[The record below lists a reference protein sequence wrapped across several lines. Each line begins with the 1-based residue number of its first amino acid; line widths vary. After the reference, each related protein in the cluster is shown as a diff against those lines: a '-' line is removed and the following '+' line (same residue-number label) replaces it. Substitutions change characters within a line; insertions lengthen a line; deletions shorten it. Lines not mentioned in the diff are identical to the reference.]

1 MGEIF
6 ISLSSRTNI
15 IQNGYTGFIV
25 LPEVSD
31 QTATTANNIQSHQFR
46 IVFIAA
52 ECGENIRYIPF
63 RNGSDT
69 VQIRLADVRCSIA
82 KHLLSTAF
90 LAAIIHWFTPNFS
103 VQQRLST
110 AFLLLI

>member
-69 VQIRLADVRCSIA
+69 VQIRLADVRCS
-82 KHLLSTAF
+82 
-90 LAAIIHWFTPNFS
+90 
-103 VQQRLST
+103 
-110 AFLLLI
+110 